1 MAQRI
6 TLLLGVLLLPVGARA
21 ASVFLNGVNI
31 DGAVNQKF
39 DSCSV
44 VIDQSG
50 NVFITAKGYAVADP
64 NAPVAQPGAVP
75 PATPPPAPAQHV
87 WLVTEKAQPGM
98 SQYDLDLFVNA
109 KFVRR
114 FLDSEEHVVL
124 EITKYLSPG
133 NNKLNIVARKNLAG
147 GQRSTSPSHYFRMV
161 IGEGEAQGRNVMINK
176 KLVDYKRSA
185 ADTQDFNDEF
195 VIKAN

>member
-6 TLLLGVLLLPVGARA
+6 AIILGVMLLPVTGWG

-39 DSCSV
+39 DSCTV
-44 VIDQSG
+44 TIDQYG
-50 NVFITAKGYAVADP
+50 NVLITAKGYAVADP
-64 NAPVAQPGAVP
+64 NQQVVAPGTV
-75 PATPPPAPAQHV
+75 PAPAAAVAAQHV
-87 WLVTEKAQPGM
+87 WLVTEKGQPGM
-98 SQYDLDLFVNA
+98 SQYDFDLFVNA

-133 NNKLNIVARKNLAG
+133 NNKVNIVARKNLVG